1 VRRSTCRIAATRHAQ
16 VEQDDMCAPRA
27 RAGQSRMKIAEGM
40 TCAPVGN
47 AAACVSVRPVHLRRH
62 APQVCAHSSPRAHA
76 ARTTATG
83 ETEFFERGRSFLLP
97 NVRRHLKTEFF
108 ERGRSFLLPNVRRHL
123 KPWSGLAKHNHLRQ
137 PVPVPA

>member
-1 VRRSTCRIAATRHAQ
+1 MRRSTCRIAATRHAQ

-97 NVRRHLKTEFF
+97 K
-108 ERGRSFLLPNVRRHL
+108 LLPNVRKQR
-123 KPWSGLAKHNHLRQ
+123 KPRSRLAKHNH
-137 PVPVPA
+137 PETPTA

>member
-1 VRRSTCRIAATRHAQ
+1 MRRSTCRIAATRHAQ

-83 ETEFFERGRSFLLP
+83 ETEFFERGWLCLA
-97 NVRRHLKTEFF
+97 RRDHGFKC
-108 ERGRSFLLPNVRRHL
+108 
-123 KPWSGLAKHNHLRQ
+123 LRTFGSKKVTRYI
-137 PVPVPA
+137 PGKKA

>member
-1 VRRSTCRIAATRHAQ
+1 MRRSTCRIAATRHAQ

-83 ETEFFERGRSFLLP
+83 ETEFL
-97 NVRRHLKTEFF
+97 NVVGVF
-108 ERGRSFLLPNVRRHL
+108 
-123 KPWSGLAKHNHLRQ
+123 
-137 PVPVPA
+137 

>member
-1 VRRSTCRIAATRHAQ
+1 MGWTGEVVRRSTCRIAATRHAQ

-27 RAGQSRMKIAEGM
+27 RQSRMKIAEGM

-62 APQVCAHSSPRAHA
+62 ASQVCARSSPRAHA

-83 ETEFFERGRSFLLP
+83 ETEFFER
-97 NVRRHLKTEFF
+97 VTEFSASERSEAF
-108 ERGRSFLLPNVRRHL
+108 ETAVAPL
-123 KPWSGLAKHNHLRQ
+123 
-137 PVPVPA
+137 

>member
-1 VRRSTCRIAATRHAQ
+1 MRRSTCRIAATRHAQ

-83 ETEFFERGRSFLLP
+83 ETEFFERGWLCLARCDRGFKCLRTFGSSFGSKKLRPRSK
-97 NVRRHLKTEFF
+97 NSV
-108 ERGRSFLLPNVRRHL
+108 
-123 KPWSGLAKHNHLRQ
+123 
-137 PVPVPA
+137 

>member
-1 VRRSTCRIAATRHAQ
+1 MRRSTCRIAATRHAQ

-62 APQVCAHSSPRAHA
+62 APQVCAHSSPCAHA

-83 ETEFFERGRSFLLP
+83 ETEFFERG
-97 NVRRHLKTEFF
+97 TEFSAS
-108 ERGRSFLLPNVRRHL
+108 ERSEALETVVAPRQAQPARQTCSSAGRVDPLPFARKASETETAL
-123 KPWSGLAKHNHLRQ
+123 
-137 PVPVPA
+137 

>member
-1 VRRSTCRIAATRHAQ
+1 MRRSTCRIAATRHAQ

-83 ETEFFERGRSFLLP
+83 ETEFFERGWLCLA
-97 NVRRHLKTEFF
+97 RRDHGFKCLRTF
-108 ERGRSFLLPNVRRHL
+108 EITPKEITPKVTRYIPG
-123 KPWSGLAKHNHLRQ
+123 KKA
-137 PVPVPA
+137 

>member
-1 VRRSTCRIAATRHAQ
+1 MRRSTCRIAATRHAQ

-27 RAGQSRMKIAEGM
+27 RQSRMKIAEGM

-62 APQVCAHSSPRAHA
+62 ASQVCARSSPRAHA

-83 ETEFFERGRSFLLP
+83 ETEFFERVDGVFCFRRSEALEKP
-97 NVRRHLKTEFF
+97 RSRHSRRLHGVAAGAC
-108 ERGRSFLLPNVRRHL
+108 R
-123 KPWSGLAKHNHLRQ
+123 
-137 PVPVPA
+137 